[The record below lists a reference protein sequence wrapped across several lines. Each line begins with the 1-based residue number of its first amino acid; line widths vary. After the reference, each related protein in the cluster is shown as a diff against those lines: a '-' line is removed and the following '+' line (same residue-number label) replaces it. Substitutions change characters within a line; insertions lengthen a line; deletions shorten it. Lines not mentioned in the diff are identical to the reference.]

1 MLADALLLDVFRQG
15 WMTPPISVGKGP
27 PERKPVMTIDELL
40 SNLQRDRADR

>member
-1 MLADALLLDVFRQG
+1 MLADALLLDAFRKADDAADLG
-15 WMTPPISVGKGP
+15 REGL